1 MNGARPE
8 RHWAE
13 AAARDHLE
21 QLGSRH
27 LASNYRLR
35 GGELDLVMEDGP
47 VIVVVEVKQRKDA
60 RFGHPLEAI
69 DARKLRRLRRAAL
82 HFAQAAGGRPDAR
95 LRLDAV
101 VVLGDEGGYSLRHV
115 RDVGW

>member
-1 MNGARPE
+1 MNGARAE

-13 AAARDHLE
+13 AAARGHLE
-21 QLGSRH
+21 KLGYRH

-35 GGELDLVMEDGP
+35 GGELDLVMEDGS

-69 DARKLRRLRRAAL
+69 DARKLRRLRRAAM
-82 HFAQAAGGRPDAR
+82 HYAQAAGGGAGAR

-101 VVLGDEGGYSLRHV
+101 VLLGDEGGYSLQHV